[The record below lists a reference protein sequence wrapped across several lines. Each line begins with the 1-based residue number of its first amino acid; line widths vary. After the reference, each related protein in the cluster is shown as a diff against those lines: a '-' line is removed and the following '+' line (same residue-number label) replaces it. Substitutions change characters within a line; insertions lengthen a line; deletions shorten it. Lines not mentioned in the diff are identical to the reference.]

1 VARDLGAAALACL
14 AGGAGAASGRVLL
27 DFTTLGEFSEPFTY
41 SNCGVAVRGSAQINM
56 NPASGGPGLAVAGGE
71 DGSFDSGETLDVAFA
86 EPAIGVAYQM
96 SSNFYVTVAG
106 GVEFDLDAF
115 GSGDVADVGS
125 AHIETDQPGVDLSD
139 FFDDAP
145 LSGFEI
151 VSSAGGS
158 DGQQL
163 GSVTW
168 RLPEPGYAASGFA
181 TVATLACLV
190 RRRRPAGS

>member
-1 VARDLGAAALACL
+1 VRIEHVRYDRAPDAAITVQWANGAADQGQQLE
-14 AGGAGAASGRVLL
+14 R
-27 DFTTLGEFSEPFTY
+27 
-41 SNCGVAVRGSAQINM
+41 CGVTLSGSNTL
-56 NPASGGPGLAVAGGE
+56 SVGGVGAPGGGGVGVVGGVGGGQP
-71 DGSFDSGETLDVAFA
+71 DRTIDNGETLDVAFA

-125 AHIETDQPGVDLSD
+125 AHIKTDQLGVDLSD